1 MLLSEFGAALGV
13 ARLAIYADK
22 NIENKEEIIKKIK
35 VKKEFSPQ
43 LDNIELL
50 LKRYEVWKNI
60 YSSNKIIASDLLF
73 SE

>member
-1 MLLSEFGAALGV
+1 M